1 MTPRL
6 AKAIEIVVEAGVG
19 TLDYFN
25 KGVGVELKGDSSPV
39 TAADKGAEALV
50 RRRVAEMFPGEI
62 VLGEEEGEFAGAG
75 AGRASKMGS
84 GEMILGEE
92 EGQAEAGDTRW
103 VVDPIDGTKSFV
115 CGVPLYATLLSYEV
129 EGRPVLGVVY
139 FPALD
144 ELFYAERGG
153 GAFWNHKPIRVQEQP
168 EMNRCVVCSGSLNSL
183 EKYGRFEGVM
193 NLAKPMM
200 AHRTWSDAYGH
211 MLVASGRVQAML
223 DPVVSRWDVSAVIPI
238 VEEAG
243 GVCMKFDGSDVLDGG
258 LPDHQL
264 ELISTV
270 PGLKTAIMESF

>member
-6 AKAIEIVVEAGVG
+6 AKAIEIAVEAGVG

-25 KGVGVELKGDSSPV
+25 KGVGVELKGDDSPV

-50 RRRVAEMFPGEI
+50 RRRLAEFFPGE
-62 VLGEEEGEFAGAG
+62 VV
-75 AGRASKMGS
+75 
-84 GEMILGEE
+84 LGEE
-92 EGQAEAGDTRW
+92 EGQAEAGETRW

-115 CGVPLYATLLSYEV
+115 CGVPLYSTLLSYEV
-129 EGRPVLGVVY
+129 EGQPVLGVVY

-153 GAFWNHKPIRVQEQP
+153 GAFWNHRQMRVMEQP

-183 EKYGRFEGVM
+183 EKYGRLEGVM
-193 NLAKPMM
+193 RLAKPMM

-243 GVCMKFDGSDVLDGG
+243 GVCMKFDGSDVLDGR
-258 LPDHQL
+258 LPDNRL

-270 PGLKTAIMESF
+270 PGLKSTIMESF

>member
-6 AKAIEIVVEAGVG
+6 AKAIEIAVEAGVG
-19 TLDYFN
+19 TLAHFN

-50 RRRVAEMFPGEI
+50 RRRVAEMFPGE
-62 VLGEEEGEFAGAG
+62 V
-75 AGRASKMGS
+75 
-84 GEMILGEE
+84 ILGEE

-183 EKYGRFEGVM
+183 EKYGRLEGVM

-243 GVCMKFDGSDVLDGG
+243 GICMKFDGSDVLDGG

-264 ELISTV
+264 ELISAV